1 MKIIK
6 STVVYLG
13 EDTPVLFVFQ
23 SKRVYQI
30 MYHESMAKTQKL
42 LRDYIVDGLARQHIS
57 LTDTQINRIVRQYVV
72 MPLTLNSF

>member
-6 STVVYLG
+6 STVVCLG

-23 SKRVYQI
+23 AKRVYQI
-30 MYHESMAKTQKL
+30 MYHESMAQDPKL
-42 LRDYIVDGLARQHIS
+42 LRRHIVYGLARQNIS